1 MTSRISSCVA
11 AIFRP
16 SAPSND
22 SEERSRRSL
31 LSYLC
36 GATAV
41 EFAIIAP
48 VFFALIYG
56 VIETGRFFYVKS
68 ALQNAVDD
76 TGRFAMTIPS
86 ASATAI
92 INYAQASV
100 LESVSNGT
108 TFTVT
113 PDTVGSTN
121 LAYPVI
127 THTHYM

>member
-22 SEERSRRSL
+22 SEERPGGRSFPTCAGQLPSNLQSSRR
-31 LSYLC
+31 C
-36 GATAV
+36 
-41 EFAIIAP
+41 
-48 VFFALIYG
+48 FFALIYG

-76 TGRFAMTIPS
+76 TGRFAMTTPS

>member
-1 MTSRISSCVA
+1 M
-11 AIFRP
+11 
-16 SAPSND
+16 
-22 SEERSRRSL
+22 
-31 LSYLC
+31 
-36 GATAV
+36 
-41 EFAIIAP
+41 IAP

-76 TGRFAMTIPS
+76 TGRFAMTTPS

-113 PDTVGSTN
+113 PDTVGTTN
-121 LAYPVI
+121 FVTIAADHSFQILVPLLPANVLQIDVLARVPLRAN
-127 THTHYM
+127 